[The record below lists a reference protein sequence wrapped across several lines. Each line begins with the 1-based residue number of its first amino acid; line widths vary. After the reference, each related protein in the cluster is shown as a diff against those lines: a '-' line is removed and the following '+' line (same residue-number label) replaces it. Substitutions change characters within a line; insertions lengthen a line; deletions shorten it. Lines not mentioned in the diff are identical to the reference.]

1 MDLDDAVKKHAEWKI
16 KFRTAITQKDKMDDA
31 TISKDNCCM
40 LGQWLYGD
48 GRQQFGSHSEFTELV
63 SKHKEFH
70 TAAGN
75 VARQINAAD
84 YANAEKA
91 LGSGTPYSNAS
102 SSVGLAIQKLKRI
115 SG

>member
-1 MDLDDAVKKHAEWKI
+1 MDLDDAVKKHAEWKL
-16 KFRTAITQKDKMDDA
+16 KFRNAISQKEKMDDA

-48 GRQQFGSHSEFTELV
+48 GKQKLGNHSEFTDVV

-75 VARQINAAD
+75 VARLINAGD
-84 YANAEKA
+84 YTGAEKA
-91 LGSGTPYSNAS
+91 IGSGTTYADAS

-115 SG
+115 AG